1 MTYRFEFLYL
11 LGAALF
17 FYFGYHQFY
26 LRRNVDQLERSG
38 RLTPDTA
45 TRIRKK
51 PMRLI
56 GCVFFVASAALLLLC
71 FIRL

>member
-56 GCVFFVASAALLLLC
+56 GSVFFVAAAAFLILC